1 MMSKIVDRAT
11 ELRTII
17 ESLAQDNMNDEDALD
32 AVELFQ
38 AWTGDAEAY
47 AVDER
52 VRYDGILYKCLQNH
66 TSQPSWTP
74 TDAPS
79 LWARVLIPVPVVI
92 PDWVQPGSTNPYM
105 TGDKVKHN
113 EKIWISIIDNNVWE
127 PGVYGWTEVVD

>member
-1 MMSKIVDRAT
+1 MSKIVDRAT